1 MINYPI
7 LVHNFMVKHKQ
18 LINRYPTLVEPAV
31 AKFRLDLIQEEL
43 NELEEAMRAGDIYLI
58 ADALADLK
66 YVVFGTDITYG
77 IPADTI
83 FESVHDSNMSK
94 DVKDRD
100 GLKVQKG
107 PNYRPPKIAIHID
120 AAIRLG
126 KQP

>member
-1 MINYPI
+1 MINYSV

-31 AKFRLDLIQEEL
+31 AQFRVDIIQEEL
-43 NELEEAMRAGDIYLI
+43 DELKLAIEAGDIYLI

-66 YVVFGTDITYG
+66 YVVFGADITYG

-83 FESVHDSNMSK
+83 FESVHESNMSK
-94 DVKDRD
+94 DVKPMD

-126 KQP
+126 RQ